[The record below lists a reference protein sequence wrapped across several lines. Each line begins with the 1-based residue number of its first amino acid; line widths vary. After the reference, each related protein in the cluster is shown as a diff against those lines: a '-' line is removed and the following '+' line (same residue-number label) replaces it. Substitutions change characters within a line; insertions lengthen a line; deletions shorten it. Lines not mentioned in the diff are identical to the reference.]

1 MLVDAHC
8 HAHAFSDME
17 LKEFSK
23 IKIIAVSEDIE
34 SSGKTIDLSRRFDNI
49 IPFIGIH
56 PWNLESMSARE
67 LEEVLR
73 SLKLGEAMGIG
84 EVGVDG
90 RIKKNVRKQIEVFK
104 LFCEVSAEL
113 GLPMNIHALGAW
125 DEVFEIM
132 LKMDVRRALFH
143 WYTGPIR
150 LLKDIGEAGYYISIN
165 PAVKIQPKHRR
176 ILENAELDMIITE
189 SDGPYNYRGLKLKPT
204 MISDLI
210 EFISNIKDVDRISLE
225 KIIERNFE
233 RLLG

>member
-1 MLVDAHC
+1 MLVDVHC

-23 IKIIAVSEDIE
+23 IKIIAVSEDVE
-34 SSGKTIDLSRRFDNI
+34 SSRKTIDLSRRFDNI

-56 PWNLESMSARE
+56 PWNLESTSARE

-125 DEVFEIM
+125 DEVFEII

>member
-23 IKIIAVSEDIE
+23 IKIIAVSEDVE

-56 PWNLESMSARE
+56 PWNLESTSARE

-113 GLPMNIHALGAW
+113 DLPMNIHALGAW

-189 SDGPYNYRGLKLKPT
+189 SDGPYNYRGLKLKPA

>member
-23 IKIIAVSEDIE
+23 IKIIAVSEDVE

-56 PWNLESMSARE
+56 PWNLESTSARE

>member
-23 IKIIAVSEDIE
+23 IKIIAVSEDVE

-56 PWNLESMSARE
+56 PWNLESTSARE

-90 RIKKNVRKQIEVFK
+90 RIKKSVQKQIEVFK

-125 DEVFEIM
+125 DEVFEVM

-204 MISDLI
+204 MISDLM

>member
-34 SSGKTIDLSRRFDNI
+34 SSRKTIDLSKRFHNI

-67 LEEVLR
+67 LKGVLR

-90 RIKKNVRKQIEVFK
+90 RIKKSVQKQIEVFK

-143 WYTGPIR
+143 WYTGPIK

-176 ILENAELDMIITE
+176 ILESAELDMIITE

-204 MISDLI
+204 MISDLM

>member
-56 PWNLESMSARE
+56 PWNLESTSARE
-67 LEEVLR
+67 LEEVLK

-90 RIKKNVRKQIEVFK
+90 RIKKSVQKQIEVFK

>member
-104 LFCEVSAEL
+104 LFSEVSAEL

-125 DEVFEIM
+125 DEVFEVM

-204 MISDLI
+204 MIGDLI

>member
-34 SSGKTIDLSRRFDNI
+34 SSRKTIDLSKRFDNI

-67 LEEVLR
+67 LKGVLR

-90 RIKKNVRKQIEVFK
+90 RIKKSVQKQIEVFK

-113 GLPMNIHALGAW
+113 GLPMNIHALNAW
-125 DEVFEIM
+125 DKVFEIM

-143 WYTGPIR
+143 WYTGPIK

-165 PAVKIQPKHRR
+165 PAVRIQPKHRR
-176 ILENAELDMIITE
+176 ILESAELDMIITE
-189 SDGPYNYRGLKLKPT
+189 SDGPYNYRGLRLKPT
-204 MISDLI
+204 MISDLM
-210 EFISNIKDVDRISLE
+210 EFISSIKDVDRISLE

>member
-23 IKIIAVSEDIE
+23 IKIIAVSEDVE

-56 PWNLESMSARE
+56 PWNLESTSARE

-125 DEVFEIM
+125 DEVFEVM

>member
-34 SSGKTIDLSRRFDNI
+34 SSRKTIDLSKRFDNI

-67 LEEVLR
+67 LKGVLR

-90 RIKKNVRKQIEVFK
+90 RIKKSVQKQIEVFK

-113 GLPMNIHALGAW
+113 GLPMNIHALNAW
-125 DEVFEIM
+125 DKVFEIM

-143 WYTGPIR
+143 WYTGPIK

-165 PAVKIQPKHRR
+165 PAVRIQPKHRR
-176 ILENAELDMIITE
+176 ILESAELDMIITE
-189 SDGPYNYRGLKLKPT
+189 SDGPYNYRGLRLKPT
-204 MISDLI
+204 MISDLM

>member
-23 IKIIAVSEDIE
+23 IKIIAVSEDVE

-125 DEVFEIM
+125 DEVFEII

>member
-23 IKIIAVSEDIE
+23 IKIIAVSEDVE
-34 SSGKTIDLSRRFDNI
+34 SSRKTIDLSRRFDNI

-56 PWNLESMSARE
+56 PWNLESTSARE

-113 GLPMNIHALGAW
+113 DLPMNIHALGAW

>member
-34 SSGKTIDLSRRFDNI
+34 SSRKTIDLSKRFDNI

-67 LEEVLR
+67 LKGVLR

-90 RIKKNVRKQIEVFK
+90 RIKKSVQKQIEVFK

-113 GLPMNIHALGAW
+113 GLPMNIHALNAW
-125 DEVFEIM
+125 DKVFEIM

-143 WYTGPIR
+143 WYTGPIK

-165 PAVKIQPKHRR
+165 PAVKIQPKHRKV
-176 ILENAELDMIITE
+176 LENAELDMIITE
-189 SDGPYNYRGLKLKPT
+189 SDGPYNYRGLRLKPT
-204 MISDLI
+204 MISDLV
-210 EFISNIKDVDRISLE
+210 EFISSIKDVDRISLE

>member
-23 IKIIAVSEDIE
+23 IKIIAVSEDVE

-56 PWNLESMSARE
+56 PWNLESTSARE

-132 LKMDVRRALFH
+132 LKMDIRRALFH

>member
-23 IKIIAVSEDIE
+23 IKIIAVSEDVE

-56 PWNLESMSARE
+56 PWNLESTSARE

-90 RIKKNVRKQIEVFK
+90 RIKKSVQKQIEVFK

-113 GLPMNIHALGAW
+113 DLPMNIHALGAW
-125 DEVFEIM
+125 DEVFEII

-204 MISDLI
+204 MISDLM
-210 EFISNIKDVDRISLE
+210 EFISSIKDVDRISLE

>member
-1 MLVDAHC
+1 
-8 HAHAFSDME
+8 
-17 LKEFSK
+17 
-23 IKIIAVSEDIE
+23 
-34 SSGKTIDLSRRFDNI
+34 
-49 IPFIGIH
+49 
-56 PWNLESMSARE
+56 
-67 LEEVLR
+67 
-73 SLKLGEAMGIG
+73 
-84 EVGVDG
+84 
-90 RIKKNVRKQIEVFK
+90 
-104 LFCEVSAEL
+104 
-113 GLPMNIHALGAW
+113 
-125 DEVFEIM
+125 M

-176 ILENAELDMIITE
+176 ILENAELEMIITE

>member
-34 SSGKTIDLSRRFDNI
+34 SSRKTIDLSKRFDNI

-67 LEEVLR
+67 LKGVLR

-90 RIKKNVRKQIEVFK
+90 RIKKSVQKQIEVFK

-113 GLPMNIHALGAW
+113 GLPMNIHALNAW
-125 DEVFEIM
+125 DKVFEIM

-143 WYTGPIR
+143 WYTGPIK

-165 PAVKIQPKHRR
+165 PAVRIQPKHRR
-176 ILENAELDMIITE
+176 ILESAELDMIITE
-189 SDGPYNYRGLKLKPT
+189 SDGPYNYRGLRLKPT
-204 MISDLI
+204 MISDLV
-210 EFISNIKDVDRISLE
+210 EFISSIKDVDRISLE

>member
-34 SSGKTIDLSRRFDNI
+34 SSRKTIDLSKRFDNI

-67 LEEVLR
+67 LKGVLR

-90 RIKKNVRKQIEVFK
+90 RIKKSVQKQIEVFK

-113 GLPMNIHALGAW
+113 GLPMNIHALNAW
-125 DEVFEIM
+125 DKVFEIM

-143 WYTGPIR
+143 WYTGPIK

-176 ILENAELDMIITE
+176 ILESAELDMIITE
-189 SDGPYNYRGLKLKPT
+189 SDGPYNYRGLRLKPT
-204 MISDLI
+204 MISDLM
-210 EFISNIKDVDRISLE
+210 EFISSIKDVDRISLE

>member
-34 SSGKTIDLSRRFDNI
+34 SSRKTIDLSKRFDNI

-56 PWNLESMSARE
+56 PWNLESTSARE
-67 LEEVLR
+67 LKGVLR

-90 RIKKNVRKQIEVFK
+90 RIKKSVQKQIEVFK

-113 GLPMNIHALGAW
+113 GLPMNIHALNAW
-125 DEVFEIM
+125 DKVFEIM

-143 WYTGPIR
+143 WYTGPIK

-165 PAVKIQPKHRR
+165 PAVRIQPKHRR
-176 ILENAELDMIITE
+176 ILESAELDMIITE
-189 SDGPYNYRGLKLKPT
+189 SDGPYNYRGLRLKPT
-204 MISDLI
+204 MISDLM

>member
-34 SSGKTIDLSRRFDNI
+34 SSRKTIDLSKRFDNI

-67 LEEVLR
+67 LKGVLR

-90 RIKKNVRKQIEVFK
+90 RIKKSVQKQIEVFK

-113 GLPMNIHALGAW
+113 GLPMNIHALNAW
-125 DEVFEIM
+125 DKVFEIM

-143 WYTGPIR
+143 WYTGPIK
-150 LLKDIGEAGYYISIN
+150 LLKDISEAGYYISIN
-165 PAVKIQPKHRR
+165 PAVRIQPKHRR
-176 ILENAELDMIITE
+176 ILESAELDMIITE
-189 SDGPYNYRGLKLKPT
+189 SDGPYNYRGLRLKPT
-204 MISDLI
+204 MISDLM

>member
-23 IKIIAVSEDIE
+23 IKIIAVSEDVE

-56 PWNLESMSARE
+56 PWNLESTSARE

-113 GLPMNIHALGAW
+113 VLPMNIHALGAW
-125 DEVFEIM
+125 DEVFEII
-132 LKMDVRRALFH
+132 LKMDVRRVLFH

>member
-23 IKIIAVSEDIE
+23 IKIIAVSEDVE

-90 RIKKNVRKQIEVFK
+90 RIKKSVQKQIEVFK

-125 DEVFEIM
+125 DEVFEVM

-189 SDGPYNYRGLKLKPT
+189 SDGPYNYRGLKLKPA

>member
-23 IKIIAVSEDIE
+23 IKIIAVSEDVE

-56 PWNLESMSARE
+56 PWNLESTSARE

-125 DEVFEIM
+125 DEVFEII